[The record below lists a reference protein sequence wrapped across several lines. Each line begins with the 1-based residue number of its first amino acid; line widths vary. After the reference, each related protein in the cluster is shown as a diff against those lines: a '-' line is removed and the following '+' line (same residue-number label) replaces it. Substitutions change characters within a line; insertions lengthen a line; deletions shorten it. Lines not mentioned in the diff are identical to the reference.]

1 MQKPA
6 GLKLFRGIWH
16 IDKVVKVGNQRQR
29 IRGST
34 GFREDQL
41 AEATEA
47 LAEKVEAVEKTL
59 LSKMEQTEHTFAE
72 AAANYV
78 TSLER
83 RGKDTIQALRDS
95 KKLMPFIGG
104 LPLSHVHQ
112 DTLSTFEQHEMSRG
126 ISSGTVDRTYHT
138 LLSVLHHA
146 ARVLRDGNEPWLR
159 YSVPKIVS
167 PDWEDVK
174 APYR

>member
-112 DTLSTFEQHEMSRG
+112 DTLSTFTKIRYQHL
-126 ISSGTVDRTYHT
+126 SSM
-138 LLSVLHHA
+138 
-146 ARVLRDGNEPWLR
+146 
-159 YSVPKIVS
+159 K
-167 PDWEDVK
+167 
-174 APYR
+174 